1 MPLFSYKA
9 TDTLGRT
16 VEGTMEAHGE
26 RAVVDRLHSLGYIP
40 IRIAQPGED
49 VSFSRQLKFGRFRG
63 VSAGDVLNF
72 TQQLCTLLKAGLPM
86 DRSLGILSEL
96 AEQQALKEIVEE
108 ILKDVQGGSTLANAL
123 AKHPKTF
130 SKLHVN
136 MVRAGEAG
144 GFLPKALEQILG
156 YLESAQELRN
166 YISAAMM
173 YPVILSAVGGL
184 SIIILLTFVIPRFAQ
199 IFSQTGGELPL
210 ATQFLLDVSHIMKG
224 YWWLLLLSVAGVF
237 WAFKAYTGVEEGRF
251 KWDNWKLKWFL
262 LGNLIR
268 KIEVSRFC
276 RTLGTLIRSG
286 IPILSA
292 ISIARETLGNLVMN
306 RSMEDVYRE
315 IKEGGKM
322 ADVLRKANLF
332 PALAVHMIRVGEE
345 SGQLDGM
352 LLNIASS
359 FENEVRTDVKRLV
372 NLLEPAMILF
382 MAVVVGFVVISMLL
396 AIFSINELPL

>member
-9 TDTLGRT
+9 TNTLGRT
-16 VEGTMEAHGE
+16 VEGTMEAQGE

-40 IRIAQPGED
+40 IRIAQPSENL
-49 VSFSRQLKFGRFRG
+49 SFSEQLRFGRFRG
-63 VSAGDVLNF
+63 VSAGDTLNF

-86 DRSLGILSEL
+86 DKSLGILTEL
-96 AEQQALKEIVEE
+96 AEKQALKEIIEE

-123 AKHPKTF
+123 TKHPKAF
-130 SKLHVN
+130 SRLYVN

-144 GFLPKALEQILG
+144 GFLPKALEQTLG
-156 YLESAQELRN
+156 YLESAQELKN
-166 YISAAMM
+166 YIISAII
-173 YPVILSAVGGL
+173 YPVILSAVGGM
-184 SIIILLTFVIPRFAQ
+184 SIIVLLTFVIPRFAQ

-210 ATQFLLDVSHIMKG
+210 ATRFLLDLSSLLRE
-224 YWWLLLLSVAGVF
+224 YWWLMLLSLVGVY
-237 WAFKAYTGVEEGRF
+237 WAFKAYIGAEEGRL
-251 KWDNWKLKWFL
+251 KWDSWKLKWFL

-276 RTLGTLIRSG
+276 RTLGTLIKSG

-292 ISIARETLGNLVMN
+292 ISIARETLGNAVMN

-322 ADVLRKANLF
+322 ADVLRKAKLF
-332 PALAVHMIRVGEE
+332 PAIAVHMIRVGEE
-345 SGQLDGM
+345 SGELDGM
-352 LLNIASS
+352 LLNIAGS

-396 AIFSINELPL
+396 AIFSVNELPL